1 VHVSEGDRDR
11 GAEQRAERI
20 RWKGRSRSMSRV
32 SRNMD
37 ERLRKMNDQASLLD
51 KRLSRHAEE
60 SKSWHTTWDEPSR
73 LG

>member
-1 VHVSEGDRDR
+1 VSERDRDR
-11 GAEQRAERI
+11 GAELRAERI
-20 RWKGRSRSMSRV
+20 RWRGRSRSMSRV

-51 KRLSRHAEE
+51 RRLSRHAEE
-60 SKSWHTTWDEPSR
+60 SKRWHTTWDEPSR